1 VRLHP
6 PLGDLRAALHPNAS
20 RPLVRVC
27 GVFIARGRSS
37 RSPFEWTDCE
47 FPSTISY
54 PCYALYPN
62 ALSHSFVCAFC
73 TLRVVVALLAI
84 SNGRLR
90 VPPPL
95 THTPV
100 PPFTSMHPAHSFA
113 CASCTVAR
121 GRCSPSTPRS
131 GRSAR
136 SSFSIS
142 HPRPSPLCTFPLVRV
157 CDMHRARGLRLP
169 RHSFR
174 MDDLCVP
181 PLYLLP
187 PCRPSRVVPFTPM
200 HPAHSF
206 ACASCTV
213 ARGRCSPSTPRS
225 VRSARSS
232 LSISPPP
239 FTPMHSPTRPRV
251 RYAPC
256 AWSSASLAIHF
267 EWTTCACL
275 RLYLIPP
282 CRPSPQCIPL
292 TRSRVRHVPLCVA
305 VARHQVHALDGLRVS
320 PPLSLLTPALHP
332 NALSHSSACAICIV
346 RVVLAIH
353 FEWTPARAVL
363 HSIPAPL

>member
-1 VRLHP
+1 MRLHP

-62 ALSHSFVCAFC
+62 ALSHSFVCAIC
-73 TLRVVVALLAI
+73 TVRVVVALLAI

-136 SSFSIS
+136 SSSSIS
-142 HPRPSPLCTFPLVRV
+142 HPRPSPQCTFPLVRV

-174 MDDLCVP
+174 MDDLRVPPPLSLTPVPPFTSRPLHPNASRSLVRVCVMYRCAWP
-181 PLYLLP
+181 LLAIKSTLWTVYAFLPLYL
-187 PCRPSRVVPFTPM
+187 
-200 HPAHSF
+200 
-206 ACASCTV
+206 
-213 ARGRCSPSTPRS
+213 
-225 VRSARSS
+225 
-232 LSISPPP
+232 SPPP
-239 FTPMHSPTRPRV
+239 FTPMHSPTRSRV
-251 RYAPC
+251 RYVPC
-256 AWSSASLAIHF
+256 AWSSPFKSIGR
-267 EWTTCACL
+267 L
-275 RLYLIPP
+275 RVPSFT
-282 CRPSPQCIPL
+282 PSPPHCNC
-292 TRSRVRHVPLCVA
+292 VHVP
-305 VARHQVHALDGLRVS
+305 H
-320 PPLSLLTPALHP
+320 LLP
-332 NALSHSSACAICIV
+332 
-346 RVVLAIH
+346 
-353 FEWTPARAVL
+353 
-363 HSIPAPL
+363 